1 MGTFDSSNW
10 RDNRIDRVLV
20 WSLRIILLLL
30 LIMTLARKEFGEAL
44 ILGAMLCV
52 HSAVYLAAPRVRS
65 AAGRTWAVTAAD
77 VVLGALAFYLT
88 GEPLGLGT
96 VVALC
101 VAGIVAT
108 RLGLWSILGAYPGNA
123 PPAEQTDERFQARLE
138 ELTALQRTTQRLNA
152 TLALEDIL
160 QVVLESGMQTTGAT
174 HGKLVLMDT
183 DTEHLALRTS
193 EGYSDQERTIIER
206 SLNDPGGDGI
216 THQVFGSGQA
226 RLVDDVRLEPFA
238 VSVRGDTRSALAV
251 PIFYEGIVAGTIDL
265 CHTEVGAFDQGDL
278 AFVQALAEQAAVAI
292 GNALRFEDQLRV
304 NSALRRR
311 TEQMDGLLA
320 VSQKLRADLP
330 LEDALEEIAY
340 AIQETVGFNIV
351 MISIVEGQEGDGPM
365 LRRVAAAGLPLAVFA
380 EARRVRQPLERYD
393 HLFREEYRQGLC
405 YFFPFQKRD
414 DWEADLHTIVS
425 MPDAVEWEE
434 GQWHPRDMLL
444 APLWG
449 AGGRLLGHISV
460 DEPVDG
466 MRPSRQTL
474 EALAVFANQAAVAIE
489 NTRLYHDA
497 QLQAEQLD
505 ALRQVSQDLTA
516 LRDLDLLLNQIVD
529 RALQLLDGQSG
540 GIYLVRSGREVLEW
554 AVAIGQDVAPVGS
567 TLARGEG
574 LCGRVW
580 ETGEPQMASH
590 GQDMGDG
597 VDRRPDPG
605 PAVIAVPIQWGD
617 QFLGVLCIWASRGRG
632 PFTLHDAELL
642 TQFSVQAA
650 VAIQNAH
657 LFQQAQRRVAELATV
672 NQIARAISSALDVE
686 QLSELIYNQVSN
698 LLGSRSF
705 FVALYDAE
713 RELIRIQFTV
723 EEGRRQPA
731 VTLKLGQGL
740 TSHILATG
748 QPLLLTDG
756 VEGFIKGH
764 GLTLEGRPARSWL
777 GVPLIAKDRV
787 IGAIAVQSYERKSA
801 FDEDHLELLMTI
813 AGQAAVAFQNA
824 SFFEDRERR
833 IRELAVL
840 NEMAQ
845 AISSTLDLDALLELA
860 HGQIGRLIDTTNF
873 AIALYDAEKDEIA
886 FPFVV
891 DPEHREDWSPRR
903 GGTGPTGQVIESGE
917 PLLLPRGVAGVQREG
932 GLQAPEGLSLS
943 WLGVPMIAEDKVLG
957 VICVQSY
964 EQEYLFGENDLRLL
978 STVAAQVAVGV
989 RNAQLYQ
996 QIVRFN
1002 AELEERVEGRTRELA
1017 EAARE
1022 LTNERDRATAL
1033 YRITSELG
1041 TTFDLERVLQRALQ
1055 LFADTLGVDH
1065 GTVLLLDQAT
1075 ECLDLR
1081 ASLDREQRLPR
1092 GGLHTSL
1099 RRGVG
1104 LAGWVLEHRRP
1115 ELVADIAEDPR
1126 WIDMPEWLGE
1136 VRSVVAAPLS
1146 LGGGDILG
1154 VLTLGH
1160 RHVGYFNAERLQLVT
1175 AAAAQVAVAV
1185 SNSDL
1190 YAFITDQA
1198 DQLGATLQ
1206 AMKAEA
1212 DKSRAILESIGDG
1225 VLVLDHN
1232 GRVLL
1237 VNPAAE
1243 ELLGFSAMVLEG
1255 EHFRHMLGLGLSATE
1270 RDLAQGLYGEL
1281 RSRLEAPADDAVRV
1295 QAGAVRLQA
1304 GNRVL
1309 AVNFAPLLTTVGQ
1322 SPGLVAALRD
1332 ISREAQVERLKN
1344 EFISTVSHELRTPM
1358 TSIKGYTDL
1367 LFLGMAGGLTDAQRN
1382 FLQIIKSNA
1391 DRLTALVNDILD
1403 ISRIETGRL
1412 HLTIEPLDL
1421 VEITSQSLASFQE
1434 QYRDK
1439 GLSLE
1444 WKEPGGLPLVRGD
1457 MARVTQVLSNLLA
1470 NAWQYTPSGGRV
1482 TVSAH
1487 EKGTFVEV
1495 DIADTGIG
1503 IASDDIDRIF
1513 DRFYRVDHPVVQ
1525 EVEGTGLGLSIVK
1538 MFVEMLG
1545 GEIWVE
1551 SELGVGSAFSF
1562 TLPLMAAESP
1572 EEEIVQPG
1580 SIAETPGVAQ
1590 RRPKILLV
1598 ESNRDL
1604 ALKVRRQLE
1613 VEGYLVLLA
1622 GTGEDALWL
1631 AREEQPQL
1639 ITLDL
1644 VLPDLDGF
1652 FVLGRLK
1659 EDPVTAPIPVIIISV
1674 LTEAGTGYALGAV
1687 DYVAKPFEEDK
1698 LLRSVRLALSAR
1710 GEGEQHD
1717 LLVVDDDP
1725 DILGLLDHALSFHG
1739 YHVRKA
1745 ANGREALD
1753 RVADSL
1759 PDLILLDLKMPVM
1772 DGYEVIRRLKGD
1784 ESTSGVPIIV
1794 ITASQ
1799 VDKEAEKGRVLG
1811 MGVLQY
1817 ITKPLSMETL
1827 VREIR
1832 SAIDERRQ

>member
-1 MGTFDSSNW
+1 MATPGSATGLN
-10 RDNRIDRVLV
+10 NRIDRALV
-20 WSLRIILLLL
+20 WSLRIFLLLL
-30 LIMTLARKEFGEAL
+30 LVLALARRDFGEAL
-44 ILGAMLCV
+44 ILVAMLAI
-52 HSAVYLAAPRVRS
+52 HSAVYLAAPRMQS
-65 AAGRTWAVTAAD
+65 AAGRTWAITTAD
-77 VVLGALAFYLT
+77 IVLGGLAFYLT

-101 VAGIVAT
+101 AAAIVAT
-108 RLGLWSILGAYPGNA
+108 RLGSWGSSRAIPRVA
-123 PPAEQTDERFQARLE
+123 PRVEPSDERFQGRLE
-138 ELTALQRTTQRLNA
+138 ELMALQRTTQRLNA
-152 TLALEDIL
+152 TLALDDIL
-160 QVVLESGMQTTGAT
+160 RVVLESAMQTTGAT
-174 HGKLVLMDT
+174 HGNLVLLDMDS
-183 DTEHLALRTS
+183 EHRVLRTS
-193 EGYSDQERTIIER
+193 EGYSDQERAIIER
-206 SLNDPGGDGI
+206 SLDDQGSDGI
-216 THQVFGSGQA
+216 TQQVFESGQA
-226 RLVDDVRLEPFA
+226 RLIDDARLEPCA
-238 VSVRGDTRSALAV
+238 VSVREDTRSALAV

-265 CHTEVGAFDQGDL
+265 CHTEVGAFDRGDV

-351 MISIVEGQEGDGPM
+351 MISVVEGQAGEGAT

-380 EARRVRQPLERYD
+380 EARQVRQPLERYD

-425 MPDAVEWEE
+425 MPEVGEWEE

-466 MRPSRQTL
+466 RRPPRQVL
-474 EALAVFANQAAVAIE
+474 EALAIFANQAAVAIE
-489 NTRLYHDA
+489 NT
-497 QLQAEQLD
+497 
-505 ALRQVSQDLTA
+505 
-516 LRDLDLLLNQIVD
+516 
-529 RALQLLDGQSG
+529 
-540 GIYLVRSGREVLEW
+540 
-554 AVAIGQDVAPVGS
+554 
-567 TLARGEG
+567 
-574 LCGRVW
+574 
-580 ETGEPQMASH
+580 
-590 GQDMGDG
+590 
-597 VDRRPDPG
+597 
-605 PAVIAVPIQWGD
+605 
-617 QFLGVLCIWASRGRG
+617 
-632 PFTLHDAELL
+632 
-642 TQFSVQAA
+642 
-650 VAIQNAH
+650 
-657 LFQQAQRRVAELATV
+657 
-672 NQIARAISSALDVE
+672 
-686 QLSELIYNQVSN
+686 
-698 LLGSRSF
+698 
-705 FVALYDAE
+705 
-713 RELIRIQFTV
+713 
-723 EEGRRQPA
+723 
-731 VTLKLGQGL
+731 
-740 TSHILATG
+740 
-748 QPLLLTDG
+748 
-756 VEGFIKGH
+756 
-764 GLTLEGRPARSWL
+764 
-777 GVPLIAKDRV
+777 
-787 IGAIAVQSYERKSA
+787 
-801 FDEDHLELLMTI
+801 
-813 AGQAAVAFQNA
+813 

-833 IRELAVL
+833 IGELAVL

-845 AISSTLDLDALLELA
+845 AIGSTLDLDALLKLA
-860 HGQIGRLIDTTNF
+860 HSQIGRLIDTTNF
-873 AIALYDAEKDEIA
+873 AIALYDGEKDEIA
-886 FPFVV
+886 FPDVV
-891 DPEHREDWSPRR
+891 DPDHHGDWSPRP
-903 GGTGPTGQVIESGE
+903 GGTGLTGQVIQSGE
-917 PLLLPRGVAGVQREG
+917 PLLLSTGVAGLHGEA
-932 GLQAPEGLSLS
+932 GLQALEGPSLS
-943 WLGVPMIAEDKVLG
+943 WLGVPMIAGDKVLG

-964 EQEYLFGENDLRLL
+964 EQEYLFGENDVKLL

-989 RNAQLYQ
+989 RNAQLYR
-996 QIVRFN
+996 QIVRLN
-1002 AELEERVEGRTRELA
+1002 TELEERVEERTRELA

-1065 GTVLLLDQAT
+1065 GMVLLLDQAT
-1075 ECLDLR
+1075 GCLDLR
-1081 ASLDREQRLPR
+1081 ASLDRQQKLPR

-1104 LAGWVLEHRRP
+1104 LAGWVLEHRQP

-1126 WIDMPEWLGE
+1126 WIDTPEWLGQ

-1146 LGGGDILG
+1146 LGGGDVLG

-1160 RHVGYFNAERLQLVT
+1160 RQVGYFNAERLQLVT
-1175 AAAAQVAVAV
+1175 AAAVQVAVAV

-1206 AMKAEA
+1206 AMRAEA

-1237 VNPAAE
+1237 VNPIAE
-1243 ELLGFSAMVLEG
+1243 ELLGFSAMALEG
-1255 EHFRHMLGLGLSATE
+1255 EHFRHMLGLGLSATD
-1270 RDLAQGLYGEL
+1270 RDLAQGLYAEL
-1281 RSRLEAPADDAVRV
+1281 RSRLEVPAEEAARV
-1295 QAGAVRLQA
+1295 PTGAVRLQA

-1309 AVNFAPLLTTVGQ
+1309 AVNLTPLLTTVGQ

-1332 ISREAQVERLKN
+1332 VSREAQVERLKN

-1421 VEITSQSLASFQE
+1421 GQITTQAVASFQE

-1444 WKEPGGLPLVRGD
+1444 WTEPEGLPLVRGD
-1457 MARVTQVLSNLLA
+1457 VARVTQVLSNLLA
-1470 NAWQYTPSGGRV
+1470 NAWQYTLSGGHV
-1482 TVSAH
+1482 TVSAR
-1487 EKGTFVEV
+1487 EKGAFVQV

-1503 IASDDIDRIF
+1503 IAADHIDRIF

-1551 SELGVGSAFSF
+1551 SELGTGSVFSF
-1562 TLPLMAAESP
+1562 TLPLMAAELP
-1572 EEEIVQPG
+1572 EEEIMPSE
-1580 SIAETPGVAQ
+1580 SIVELPSLVQ
-1590 RRPKILLV
+1590 RRPKILVV

-1604 ALKVRRQLE
+1604 ALKLRRQLE

-1652 FVLGRLK
+1652 LVLGRLR
-1659 EDPVTAPIPVIIISV
+1659 EDPATAPIPVIIISV
-1674 LTEAGTGYALGAV
+1674 LADTETGYALGAV

-1698 LLRSVRLALSAR
+1698 LLKSVQLALSAQAR
-1710 GEGEQHD
+1710 DEPPD

-1725 DILGLLDHALSFHG
+1725 DILGLLHHALSFHG

-1745 ANGREALD
+1745 ANGREALE
-1753 RVADSL
+1753 RVVDSV

-1784 ESTSGVPIIV
+1784 VATSSVPIIV
-1794 ITASQ
+1794 ITASRL
-1799 VDKEAEKGRVLG
+1799 DKEEEKGKVLG
-1811 MGVLQY
+1811 MGALQY

-1827 VREIR
+1827 VREIG
-1832 SAIDERRQ
+1832 SAIEERQQP